1 MSEAAVSTLQAC
13 LNGDRPVGA
22 HPALPVTT
30 QQLVND
36 TVAVVELGV
45 TAVHLHPRNAAG
57 AETLAAAEVAT
68 TVAAVRSVARG
79 VEIGVTTGAWIEPDP
94 ARRAEFVAGWAGAA
108 AGHPDVASVNVHEPG
123 WRAVCAALADAGVGI
138 ELGVSL
144 IHIGRGRPAGRRAVV
159 GGRGAGAAARAG
171 RWRVAGAGDGGRARP
186 AHAHRPGRRAAH
198 PGRQP
203 GRGQPRPGQG
213 RDHPRQSDDPLT
225 GCCLSTDR
233 PQLPDGRLAD
243 HRPESP
249 ASLTAGWLP
258 AG

>member
-1 MSEAAVSTLQAC
+1 MSTLQAC

-138 ELGVSL
+138 ELGVSDL
-144 IHIGRGRPAGRRAVV
+144 
-159 GGRGAGAAARAG
+159 AAASQL
-171 RWRVAGAGDGGRARP
+171 
-186 AHAHRPGRRAAH
+186 RAA
-198 PGRQP
+198 G
-203 GRGQPRPGQG
+203 
-213 RDHPRQSDDPLT
+213 
-225 GCCLSTDR
+225 
-233 PQLPDGRLAD
+233 
-243 HRPESP
+243 
-249 ASLTAGWLP
+249 LP
-258 AG
+258 AGTVRVLAEVRPAEPEPALAEADRLVDALSWVDAVPVLLHGQDGGAWPVLAMAVERGLPTRIGLEDVLHTPDGNPAADNPALVRAAITLASRTTR